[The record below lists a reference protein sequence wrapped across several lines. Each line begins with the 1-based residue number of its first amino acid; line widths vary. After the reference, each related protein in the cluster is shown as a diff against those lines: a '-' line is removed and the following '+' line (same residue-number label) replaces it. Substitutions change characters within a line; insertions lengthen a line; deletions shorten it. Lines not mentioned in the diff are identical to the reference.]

1 MSDLTHPNLNDP
13 DEAMPA
19 AAQGAAVIGDDGE
32 VGKDSAIAAAAV
44 GGRARRDLYIRGGI
58 FLAVGVIAFVFALTA
73 SPVMMSLRLVV
84 AVIGLMGLYMGA
96 RRLGL
101 ARFGPDFDLTFVISC
116 VWLVLIIGVA
126 LIAPLLPL
134 AEHKDTTKTLGSKGY
149 SPPDVFSSH
158 PLGTNNFGLDLF
170 SRSIYGA
177 RSSLVVAVGAV
188 LIGII
193 IGGAV
198 GILAGYFGGITD
210 RIVGILTNS
219 LLAVPALILLIAL
232 ASVLTPSLRNISFA
246 LAVLAIPSMIRIAR
260 ANTLTFSQR
269 EFVLAAR
276 AMGATRW
283 RVMVRELAP
292 NVALPLASLGMV
304 MISVLIVAEASLS
317 FLGLGIQPPIPTW
330 GNMIAEGQGGV
341 FEKHAFIVMVPGM
354 FLFLTVFSFNI
365 VGEKAQKAT
374 GGSREAKL

>member
-32 VGKDSAIAAAAV
+32 VGKDSAIAAAAA

-58 FLAVGVIAFVFALTA
+58 LLAVGVIAFVFALTA
-73 SPVMMSLRLVV
+73 GPVMMSLRLVV

>member
-1 MSDLTHPNLNDP
+1 MSNLIHPDLNDP

-19 AAQGAAVIGDDGE
+19 IAQGAAVIGAGDATGNDR
-32 VGKDSAIAAAAV
+32 AIAAAA
-44 GGRARRDLYIRGGI
+44 GGRRERRDLYVRGGI
-58 FLAVGVIAFVFALTA
+58 FFAIGVIALGFALGA
-73 SPVMMSLRLVV
+73 GPVVMAVRLVV
-84 AVIGLMGLYMGA
+84 GLIGLAGIYMGA
-96 RRLGL
+96 RRTGL

-116 VWLVLIIGVA
+116 VWLAFIIGVA
-126 LIAPLLPL
+126 IIAPLLPL
-134 AEHKDTTKTLGSKGY
+134 GEHKDTTKTLGSKGY
-149 SPPDVFSSH
+149 AEPDLFSSH

-170 SRSIYGA
+170 ARSIYGA
-177 RSSLVVAVGAV
+177 RSSLVVAIGAV

-193 IGGAV
+193 VGGAI
-198 GILAGYFGGITD
+198 GILAGYFGGKVDSI
-210 RIVGILTNS
+210 IGMLTNS

-232 ASVLTPSLRNISFA
+232 ASVLKPNLRNIAFA
-246 LAVLAIPSMIRIAR
+246 LAVLAVPSMIRIAR
-260 ANTLTFSQR
+260 ANTLTFAQR

-283 RVMVRELAP
+283 RVMARELAP

-304 MISVLIVAEASLS
+304 MISVMIVAEASLS

-341 FEKHAFIVMVPGM
+341 FEKHAFVVLVPGM

-365 VGEKAQKAT
+365 VGEKAQKVT

>member
-1 MSDLTHPNLNDP
+1 MSDLIHPNLNDP
-13 DEAMPA
+13 EQAMPSVG
-19 AAQGAAVIGDDGE
+19 AQGSAVITADP
-32 VGKDSAIAAAAV
+32 VVKDRAMLEAAEGAQ
-44 GGRARRDLYIRGGI
+44 ARKDLYVRGGI
-58 FLAVGVIAFVFALTA
+58 FLLVGVIAFGFALGA
-73 SPVMMSLRLVV
+73 GPVMMAVRIVV
-84 AVIGLMGLYMGA
+84 GLIGLMGIYMGC
-96 RRLGL
+96 RRMGL
-101 ARFGPDFDLTFVISC
+101 AKFGPDFDMTFVISC
-116 VWLVLIIGVA
+116 VWLVLIIGA
-126 LIAPLLPL
+126 AIIAPLLPL
-134 AEHKDTTKTLGSKGY
+134 AEYKDTTKTISAPGY
-149 SPPDVFSSH
+149 APPNLFSSH

-188 LIGII
+188 IIGII
-193 IGGAV
+193 IGGAI
-198 GILAGYFGGITD
+198 GILAGYFGGKVDTVIG
-210 RIVGILTNS
+210 VLTNS
-219 LLAVPALILLIAL
+219 LLAVPSLILLIAL
-232 ASVLTPSLRNISFA
+232 ASVLKPNLRNISFA
-246 LAVLAIPSMIRIAR
+246 LAALAIPSMIRIAR

-283 RVMVRELAP
+283 RVMLRELAP
-292 NVALPLASLGMV
+292 NVALPLASMGMV

-341 FEKHAFIVMVPGM
+341 FEKHPFIVLVPGV
-354 FLFLTVFSFNI
+354 FLFFTVFAFNI

>member
-1 MSDLTHPNLNDP
+1 MSDLTHPNLNNP

-19 AAQGAAVIGDDGE
+19 AAQGAAVLVDDGA
-32 VGKDSAIAAAAV
+32 VGNDPAVMAAA
-44 GGRARRDLYIRGGI
+44 GGKSSRRDLYLRGGI
-58 FLAVGVIAFVFALTA
+58 LLAIGVIALGFALGA
-73 SPVMMSLRLVV
+73 GPVVMVLRLVV
-84 AVIGLMGLYMGA
+84 GLIGLMGIYMGA
-96 RRLGL
+96 RRIGL
-101 ARFGPDFDLTFVISC
+101 AKFGPDFDLTFVISC
-116 VWLVLIIGVA
+116 VWLALIIGVA
-126 LIAPLLPL
+126 IIAPLLPL
-134 AEHKDTTKTLGSKGY
+134 PEHVDTTKTLADKGY
-149 SPPDVFSSH
+149 ASPSLFSAH

-193 IGGAV
+193 VGGAI
-198 GILAGYFGGITD
+198 GILAGYYGGKVDSI
-210 RIVGILTNS
+210 IGILTNS
-219 LLAVPALILLIAL
+219 LLAVPSLILLIAL
-232 ASVLTPSLRNISFA
+232 ASVLKPNLRNISFA
-246 LAVLAIPSMIRIAR
+246 LAALAIPSMIRIAR

-341 FEKHAFIVMVPGM
+341 FEKHAFIVLVPGM

-365 VGEKAQKAT
+365 IGEKAQKAT

>member
-1 MSDLTHPNLNDP
+1 MSNISHPDLNDP
-13 DEAMPA
+13 DQAIPAM
-19 AAQGAAVIGDDGE
+19 AQGAAVIVADPVVKDPA
-32 VGKDSAIAAAAV
+32 VTAAADGKD
-44 GGRARRDLYIRGGI
+44 GRRNLYVRGGI
-58 FLAVGVIAFVFALTA
+58 LLAIGVIAFGFALGA
-73 SPVMMSLRLVV
+73 GPVVMAVRIVV
-84 AVIGLMGLYMGA
+84 GIIGLMGIYMGF
-96 RRLGL
+96 RRIGL

-116 VWLVLIIGVA
+116 VWLALIIGVA
-126 LIAPLLPL
+126 IIAPLLPF
-134 AEHKDTTKTLGSKGY
+134 AEHEDTSKTLGSKGY
-149 SPPDVFSSH
+149 APPDLFSGH

-170 SRSIYGA
+170 ARSIYGA

-193 IGGAV
+193 IGGAI
-198 GILAGYFGGITD
+198 GILAGYFGGKVD
-210 RIVGILTNS
+210 SIVGILTNS

-232 ASVLTPSLRNISFA
+232 ASVLKPNLRNIALA
-246 LAVLAIPSMIRIAR
+246 LAVLAVPSMIRIAR
-260 ANTLTFSQR
+260 ANTLTFAQR

-276 AMGATRW
+276 AMGASRW

-304 MISVLIVAEASLS
+304 MISVMIVAEASLS

-341 FEKHAFIVMVPGM
+341 FEKHAFVVLVPGM

-374 GGSREAKL
+374 GGSRQAKL